1 MSSDTKSIRTF
12 AAVALLAACWAYLFR
27 DEFPMLLS
35 HWDSDDF
42 SYCYLVPLLAGYLVW
57 ERRGEIRANLG
68 GPTWPGIVL
77 LLLAGAFLLAG
88 RLGSLETFVFFAI
101 WLSIIGGAI
110 AVLGLRAMRP
120 LAFPALIL
128 LFIVPPP
135 SYVERTLSFQLRLV
149 SSEVSALILRLLS
162 VPVFLEGNIIDL
174 GSIKLQV
181 VDACSGLR
189 YFLPTILISLIVGQ
203 LMNRTALAR
212 TALFLLSAPVS
223 ITLNAI
229 RITITGVL
237 VRYVSPTL
245 ADGFFH
251 DFQGWIIYLAAVA
264 LLGAL
269 SLLLRR
275 WEGPG
280 APSAAPEAMPP
291 VTPATATPAT
301 ASTATASIG
310 WGLPKLGWLTALCAA
325 VLCLG
330 LSQGVS
336 YSARAQIVPEW
347 RSLDSFPLQIGAWKG
362 YRSFLDK
369 ETLESLWADDY
380 FVATYQADAK
390 GGALNLLIP
399 YYKTQTAQHTAHA
412 PTSCLLGS
420 GWEISAR
427 TILPP
432 APQNG
437 RPFSVQQMVLVKNGE
452 RLLSN
457 FWFQQRG
464 RIYASE
470 WENKAYLL
478 QDALSMRRT
487 DGALVRV
494 ELLLPRDLGLEEAQ
508 ARLDTF
514 NAEVARLLEGYLPG
528 APGSALAS
536 EPSRM

>member
-1 MSSDTKSIRTF
+1 MSSDTRSLRT
-12 AAVALLAACWAYLFR
+12 AAALALLAASWAFLFR
-27 DEFPMLLS
+27 NEFPLLLS

-57 ERRGEIRANLG
+57 ERRAEVCANLG
-68 GPTWPGIVL
+68 GPTWPGLVL
-77 LLLAGAFLLAG
+77 LALAGGFLLAG

-101 WLSIIGGAI
+101 WLSLVGGAI
-110 AVLGLRAMRP
+110 ALLGLRAMRP

-223 ITLNAI
+223 ITLNAV

-280 APSAAPEAMPP
+280 P
-291 VTPATATPAT
+291 VTPAPEQADGPAQDTDAT
-301 ASTATASIG
+301 AEPKPAAAPALPASG
-310 WGLPKLGWLTALCAA
+310 WIAGLCAA
-325 VLCLG
+325 ALCLAV
-330 LSQGVS
+330 SQGVS
-336 YSARAQIVPEW
+336 YSAQAQIVPEW
-347 RSLDSFPLQIGAWKG
+347 RSLDSFPLQIGQWRG
-362 YRSFLDK
+362 FRSYLDK

-380 FVATYQADAK
+380 FVATYQADAR
-390 GGALNLLIP
+390 GGSLNLLIP
-399 YYKTQTAQHTAHA
+399 YYKSQTAQHTAHA

-420 GWEISAR
+420 GWEIASR
-427 TILPP
+427 RILPP
-432 APQNG
+432 SPQSG
-437 RPFSVQQMVLVKNGE
+437 RAFSVQQMVLVKNGE

-470 WENKAYLL
+470 WENKAFLL
-478 QDALSMRRT
+478 QDALTMRRT

-494 ELLLPRDLGLEEAQ
+494 ELLLPRELGLDEAQ
-508 ARLDTF
+508 AKLDQFST
-514 NAEVARLLEGYLPG
+514 EVSRLLGDYLPG
-528 APGSALAS
+528 APGSTLAGKAG
-536 EPSRM
+536 